1 MNAGWKT
8 VRLSE
13 IALIGAG
20 NSAPQ
25 ETDDFSEDGPLFVR
39 TSDVGEVKFGTVVS
53 ARDRLSSRGAKGMR
67 LWKSG
72 TILIPKSGASTF
84 VNHRVILGTDAHVS
98 SHLATIAADT
108 AKADPRF
115 LLYYLSTVRAQDLI
129 QDQSYPSLKLPEIG
143 CIEIPLPALGEQK
156 RIVALLDE
164 AFAGID
170 EAKAKAEEGLSLSK
184 NLFESSL
191 NGMFEVKEGAWVD
204 TQLTDVL
211 EKQPQNGWSPPAAN
225 HSSEGTPVLTLSSV
239 TGFAFRPDK
248 VKHTSAKV
256 DRSKNYWVENG
267 DLLITRSNT
276 PELVGHVAIA
286 ESITTPTIYPDLIMR
301 MTPKSG
307 HATTEFLYYQ
317 LRTSKLR
324 NEITG
329 RAQGANPTMK
339 KISNSAVKTL
349 PISIPSVKIQ
359 IQMSAKLK
367 EAEQASDKLR
377 SMYLEKIGA
386 LLELKSSLLAK
397 AFAGELTA

>member
-1 MNAGWKT
+1 MNARWKT

-164 AFAGID
+164 AFAGLD
-170 EAKAKAEEGLSLSK
+170 EAKSKAAACLAGSKSLIDCHLRAVFCEQTSGWEKSTIGAEMRFIDYRGKTPAKTASGIRLITAKNVKMGHLQDTPMEFIAVKDYEKWMTRGIPRKGDVLFTTEAPLANVAQLDTDEKVAFAQRIIILQPNTNRLNSAFLKYLLISQPVQERIRAKATGATVQGIKASLLKLIEISFPQKITTQEEIVAK
-184 NLFESSL
+184 ME
-191 NGMFEVKEGAWVD
+191 
-204 TQLTDVL
+204 
-211 EKQPQNGWSPPAAN
+211 
-225 HSSEGTPVLTLSSV
+225 TLSV
-239 TGFAFRPDK
+239 QARNL
-248 VKHTSAKV
+248 AKV
-256 DRSKNYWVENG
+256 HE
-267 DLLITRSNT
+267 
-276 PELVGHVAIA
+276 H
-286 ESITTPTIYPDLIMR
+286 
-301 MTPKSG
+301 
-307 HATTEFLYYQ
+307 
-317 LRTSKLR
+317 
-324 NEITG
+324 
-329 RAQGANPTMK
+329 
-339 KISNSAVKTL
+339 KI
-349 PISIPSVKIQ
+349 
-359 IQMSAKLK
+359 
-367 EAEQASDKLR
+367 EALN
-377 SMYLEKIGA
+377 
-386 LLELKSSLLAK
+386 ELKKSILTQ